1 MSEESTAAGFEFRVA
16 DWLDVD
22 DALRRIVAAASP
34 LGTEVVPLADAVGR
48 ALGVDVY
55 ARATLPPWDNSAMDG
70 YAVLSSDIT
79 EASRLEP
86 VTLRVTGIVRAG
98 GAERTRV
105 EPGTAVRIMTGAPV
119 HPGADTI
126 VRVGHERLG

>member
-1 MSEESTAAGFEFRVA
+1 MSGESTAAGFEFRVA

-98 GAERTRV
+98 GAERTR
-105 EPGTAVRIMTGAPV
+105 A
-119 HPGADTI
+119 
-126 VRVGHERLG
+126 